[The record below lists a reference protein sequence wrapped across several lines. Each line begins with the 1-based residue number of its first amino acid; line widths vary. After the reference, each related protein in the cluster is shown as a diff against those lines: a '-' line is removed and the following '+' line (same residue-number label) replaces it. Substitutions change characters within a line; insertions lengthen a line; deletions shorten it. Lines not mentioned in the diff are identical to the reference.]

1 MMGNDIMVAPS
12 IFVEMI
18 LSPIDSYVPYSIG
31 RVLCVEREFPWTLAW
46 VLAGGE
52 RFLLFMLQ
60 RTPLIV
66 RLRRCFALILNF
78 YPMLLK
84 GKFVRLTDEKITL

>member
-31 RVLCVEREFPWTLAW
+31 RVLCVEREF
-46 VLAGGE
+46 
-52 RFLLFMLQ
+52 
-60 RTPLIV
+60 
-66 RLRRCFALILNF
+66 RLWLKQQQLESWEPSPALNVSI
-78 YPMLLK
+78 
-84 GKFVRLTDEKITL
+84 